1 MDGKVFVSVE
11 EKDFNVSE
19 ELDKI
24 KSLSSESGAV
34 VLFVGKVRQNKQ
46 GNLDF
51 LKIESFSE
59 MARKEITKI
68 CNRSLKQWKLE
79 CIVVKHRYG
88 KLKPDD
94 NIVLLITSSDHR
106 NNAYEASMYIMR
118 LLKSNVPFWKKEIS
132 GKEEIWLENN

>member
-24 KSLSSESGAV
+24 KNLSSESGAV

-68 CNRSLKQWKLE
+68 CNQSLKQWKLE

-94 NIVLLITSSDHR
+94 NIVLLITSSAHR
-106 NNAYEASMYIMR
+106 NNAYEASMYIMG

>member
-1 MDGKVFVSVE
+1 MAGKVFVSVE
-11 EKDFNVSE
+11 ERDFNVSE

-24 KSLSSESGAV
+24 KCLSSESGAV

-68 CNRSLKQWKLE
+68 CNQSLKQWKLD

>member
-68 CNRSLKQWKLE
+68 CNQSLKQWELE

>member
-1 MDGKVFVSVE
+1 MTGKVFVSVE
-11 EKDFNVSE
+11 EKDFHVSE

-24 KSLSSESGAV
+24 KNLSQESGAV

-51 LKIESFSE
+51 LKIESFAE

-68 CNRSLKQWKLE
+68 CNQSLKQWKLD

-106 NNAYEASMYIMR
+106 NNAYEASMHIMR

>member
-1 MDGKVFVSVE
+1 MAGKVFVTVE

-24 KSLSSESGAV
+24 KNLSSESGAV

-68 CNRSLKQWKLE
+68 CNQSLKQWKLD

-94 NIVLLITSSDHR
+94 NIVLLITSSAHR

>member
-1 MDGKVFVSVE
+1 MSGNVFVYVE
-11 EKDFNVSE
+11 EKDFDVSE

-24 KSLSSESGAV
+24 KKFSSESGAV

-68 CNRSLKQWKLE
+68 CNQSLKQWKLE

-94 NIVLLITSSDHR
+94 NIVLLITSSAHR

>member
-34 VLFVGKVRQNKQ
+34 VLFLGKVRQNKQ
-46 GNLDF
+46 KNLDF

-68 CNRSLKQWKLE
+68 CNQSLKQWKLE

>member
-1 MDGKVFVSVE
+1 MAGKVFVTVE

-24 KSLSSESGAV
+24 KNLSSESGAV

-68 CNRSLKQWKLE
+68 CNQSLRQWKLD
-79 CIVVKHRYG
+79 CILVKHRYG

-94 NIVLLITSSDHR
+94 NIVLLITSSAHR

>member
-68 CNRSLKQWKLE
+68 CNQSLKQWKLD

-132 GKEEIWLENN
+132 GQEEIWLENN

>member
-1 MDGKVFVSVE
+1 MVGKVFVSVE
-11 EKDFNVSE
+11 EKDFDVSK

-24 KSLSSESGAV
+24 KKLSSESGAA

-46 GNLDF
+46 EELSF

-68 CNRSLKQWKLE
+68 CDKSLKQWNLD
-79 CIVVKHRYG
+79 CILVKHRYG
-88 KLKPDD
+88 KLKVND
-94 NIVLLITSSDHR
+94 NIVLVITASAHR
-106 NNAYEASMYIMR
+106 DDAFEASKHIMT

-132 GKEEIWLENN
+132 GKEEYWIDND

>member
-1 MDGKVFVSVE
+1 MSGNVFVYVE
-11 EKDFNVSE
+11 EKDFDVSE

-24 KSLSSESGAV
+24 KKFSSESGAV
-34 VLFVGKVRQNKQ
+34 VLFVGKVRQNKKR
-46 GNLDF
+46 NLDF

-68 CNRSLKQWKLE
+68 CNQSLKQWKLE

-94 NIVLLITSSDHR
+94 NIVLLITSSAHR

>member
-68 CNRSLKQWKLE
+68 CNQSLKQWKLD

-88 KLKPDD
+88 KLKLDD
-94 NIVLLITSSDHR
+94 NIVLLITSSAHR

>member
-1 MDGKVFVSVE
+1 MACKVFVSVD
-11 EKDFNVSE
+11 EKDFNISE

-24 KSLSSESGAV
+24 KKLCPESGAV

-46 GNLDF
+46 RKLDF

-68 CNRSLKQWKLE
+68 CKQTLKQWKLD
-79 CIVVKHRYG
+79 CIMVKHRYG
-88 KLKPDD
+88 KLNIDD
-94 NIVLLITSSDHR
+94 NIVLVITSSAHR
-106 NNAYEASMYIMR
+106 NNAFEASKHIMN

-132 GKEEIWLENN
+132 GSEEIWLENN

>member
-68 CNRSLKQWKLE
+68 CNQSLKQWKLD

>member
-1 MDGKVFVSVE
+1 MAGKVFVSVE
-11 EKDFNVSE
+11 ERDFNVSE

-24 KSLSSESGAV
+24 KCLSSESGAV
-34 VLFVGKVRQNKQ
+34 VLFIGKVRQNKQ

-68 CNRSLKQWKLE
+68 CNQSLKQWKLD

>member
-24 KSLSSESGAV
+24 KNLSSESGAV

-68 CNRSLKQWKLE
+68 CNQSLKQWKLE

-106 NNAYEASMYIMR
+106 NNAYEASMHIMR

>member
-24 KSLSSESGAV
+24 KCLSSESGAV

-106 NNAYEASMYIMR
+106 NNAYEASMHIMR

>member
-24 KSLSSESGAV
+24 KNLSSESGAV

>member
-34 VLFVGKVRQNKQ
+34 VIFVGKVRQNKRV
-46 GNLDF
+46 NLDF
-51 LKIESFSE
+51 LNIESFSE

-68 CNRSLKQWKLE
+68 CNQSLKQWKLE

>member
-24 KSLSSESGAV
+24 KNLSSESGAV

-68 CNRSLKQWKLE
+68 CNQSLKQWKLD

-94 NIVLLITSSDHR
+94 NIVLLITSSAHR
-106 NNAYEASMYIMR
+106 NNAYEASMYIMG

-132 GKEEIWLENN
+132 VKEEIWLENN

>member
-24 KSLSSESGAV
+24 KNLSSESGAV

-106 NNAYEASMYIMR
+106 NNAYEASMHIMR

>member
-68 CNRSLKQWKLE
+68 CNQSLKKWKLE

-94 NIVLLITSSDHR
+94 NIVLLITSSAHR
-106 NNAYEASMYIMR
+106 NNAYEASMYIMK
-118 LLKSNVPFWKKEIS
+118 LLNS
-132 GKEEIWLENN
+132 

>member
-1 MDGKVFVSVE
+1 MVGKVFVSVE
-11 EKDFNVSE
+11 ERDFNVSE

-24 KSLSSESGAV
+24 KCLSSESGAV

-68 CNRSLKQWKLE
+68 CNQSLKQWKLD

-94 NIVLLITSSDHR
+94 NIVLLITSSAHR
-106 NNAYEASMYIMR
+106 DNAYEASMYIMR

>member
-1 MDGKVFVSVE
+1 MAGKIFVSVE

-24 KSLSSESGAV
+24 KCLSSESGAV

-68 CNRSLKQWKLE
+68 CNQSLKQWKLE

-106 NNAYEASMYIMR
+106 NNAYEASMYIMK

>member
-1 MDGKVFVSVE
+1 MAGKVFVSVE
-11 EKDFNVSE
+11 EKDFNVSV

-34 VLFVGKVRQNKQ
+34 VIFVGKVRQNKQ

-68 CNRSLKQWKLE
+68 CNQSLKQWKLE

-106 NNAYEASMYIMR
+106 NNAYEASMYIMK

-132 GKEEIWLENN
+132 GKEEFWLENN

>member
-1 MDGKVFVSVE
+1 MVGKVFVSVE

-24 KSLSSESGAV
+24 KGLSSESGAA

-59 MARKEITKI
+59 MARKEITQI
-68 CNRSLKQWKLE
+68 CNQSLKQWKLD

-94 NIVLLITSSDHR
+94 NIVLLITSSAHR
-106 NNAYEASMYIMR
+106 NNAYEASMYIMN
-118 LLKSNVPFWKKEIS
+118 LLKTNVPFWKKEIS
-132 GKEEIWLENN
+132 GNEEIWLENN